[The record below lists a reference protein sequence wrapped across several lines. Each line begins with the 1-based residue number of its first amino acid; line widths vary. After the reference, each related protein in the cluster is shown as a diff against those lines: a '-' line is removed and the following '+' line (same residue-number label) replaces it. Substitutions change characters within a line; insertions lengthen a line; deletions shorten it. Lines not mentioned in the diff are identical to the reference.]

1 LVIPPQFQKTVLFRL
16 LDDIA
21 FFDVFEAD
29 EISDLMTVASW
40 EEASTGRRII
50 REGEL
55 DLRMFVL
62 LKGTADVLFRGKA
75 IAGLQTGDIFGEVGL
90 MGAPRIAHV
99 EARTDCLLLAFDAD
113 DLNRLSPVLQVKFL
127 RRVLGAV
134 FARLQK
140 ANVQKWMQS
149 NVRKARDGSDTLE
162 LIPPEATAGEPG
174 DRD

>member
-16 LDDIA
+16 LDGVA
-21 FFDVFEAD
+21 FFDAFEAD
-29 EISDLMTVASW
+29 EIADLMTVASW
-40 EEASTGRRII
+40 EDASTGHRII

-62 LKGTADVLFRGKA
+62 LKGTADVLFRGKG
-75 IAGLQTGDIFGEVGL
+75 IANLQAGDIFGEVGL

-99 EARTDCLLLAFDAD
+99 EARTDCLLLAFNAD
-113 DLNRLSPVLQVKFL
+113 DLNRLSPILQVKFL
-127 RRVLGAV
+127 RRVLASV

-149 NVRKARDGSDTLE
+149 NAKKARDGSDTLE
-162 LIPPEATAGEPG
+162 LIPPGTVAGEAG
-174 DRD
+174 DGG